1 MAYTFLHNLQSFHI
15 FFLAFNSPFLHLHF
29 KYILPQQSL
38 KTPPEV
44 NIFEKYRRGIRRK
57 TPSYI
62 SSRSR
67 AAPVLTGSYGPM
79 SMYNSIL
86 KKQLGLLTSRT

>member
-1 MAYTFLHNLQSFHI
+1 MLSMVASIAAPIVMNKIAGNKSV
-15 FFLAFNSPFLHLHF
+15 P
-29 KYILPQQSL
+29 KLPQQSL

-57 TPSYI
+57 SPSYI

-67 AAPVLTGSYGPM
+67 AAPVVTGSYGPM

>member
-1 MAYTFLHNLQSFHI
+1 MLSMVASIAAPIIMDRVAGTKSV
-15 FFLAFNSPFLHLHF
+15 P
-29 KYILPQQSL
+29 KLPQQSL
-38 KTPPEV
+38 KSPPDID
-44 NIFEKYRRGIRRK
+44 IFEKYRRGIRRK

>member
-1 MAYTFLHNLQSFHI
+1 MLSMVASIAAPIVMNRIAGTKSVPQ
-15 FFLAFNSPFLHLHF
+15 
-29 KYILPQQSL
+29 LPKQSL

-44 NIFEKYRRGIRRK
+44 NIFEKYRRGIRRRS
-57 TPSYI
+57 PSYI